1 MVQTDKVVGAE
12 ERGIHIDDSVQLPDD
27 FAESEIFQEYLR
39 RSKLSGDELPSAA
52 DSRGD
57 A

>member
-1 MVQTDKVVGAE
+1 MVQTDKAVDGK
-12 ERGIHIDDSVQLPDD
+12 ERGLHIDDSVQLPDN

-39 RSKLSGDELPSAA
+39 RSKLGGDELPSSS
-52 DSRGD
+52 DIGD